1 MRSRWTRVPIRRPF
15 ECMLIAS
22 LIRYDAISM
31 DKSAN
36 QAALPRRLMAT
47 LQVRSASDDAS
58 APLMTPLMTP
68 LMATL
73 QVRCASDDASA
84 PLIMPPLPASA
95 VPRRR
100 FRMLRLTA
108 QPLQALWVRNVLLGL
123 VRLRPLLWGG
133 RAVSVLPAALRI
145 LRSESSLRQGLGVCV
160 LSAHCGAVPTGALMA
175 SDDL

>member
-84 PLIMPPLPASA
+84 PLIMPPLPRLSGASA
-95 VPRRR
+95 SISNATPHRSTATSTLGAECTARLGSTPTVTLGRSGR
-100 FRMLRLTA
+100 FS
-108 QPLQALWVRNVLLGL
+108 PS
-123 VRLRPLLWGG
+123 G
-133 RAVSVLPAALRI
+133 RAPDPSKRI
-145 LRSESSLRQGLGVCV
+145 LPSTRPRCVRAFCTLRRCSDRCADGL
-160 LSAHCGAVPTGALMA
+160 
-175 SDDL
+175 

>member
-1 MRSRWTRVPIRRPF
+1 
-15 ECMLIAS
+15 MLIAS

-47 LQVRSASDDAS
+47 LQVRCASDDAS

-84 PLIMPPLPASA
+84 PLMTPLMTPLMATLQVRCASDDASAPLLSPPLPRLSGAS
-95 VPRRR
+95 P
-100 FRMLRLTA
+100 
-108 QPLQALWVRNVLLGL
+108 
-123 VRLRPLLWGG
+123 
-133 RAVSVLPAALRI
+133 
-145 LRSESSLRQGLGVCV
+145 
-160 LSAHCGAVPTGALMA
+160 LMA
-175 SDDL
+175 TDCH